1 MYKTYRRRQLLVGS
15 KNKKKH
21 DSRAV
26 LILSLKKMKY
36 IIKLSYM
43 PYNL

>member
-15 KNKKKH
+15 KHKKKH